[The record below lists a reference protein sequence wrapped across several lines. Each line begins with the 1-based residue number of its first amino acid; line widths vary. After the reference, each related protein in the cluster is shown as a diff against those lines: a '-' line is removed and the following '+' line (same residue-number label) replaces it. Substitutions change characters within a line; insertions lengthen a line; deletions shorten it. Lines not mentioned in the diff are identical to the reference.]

1 MKGKSPVPPI
11 FILAGVAI
19 FVACVLGVGIQFVNT
34 KPPADASASG
44 RNSSDRNPATGSPL
58 PGSPQASQE
67 VKPQPRDTTAE
78 NLAVAM
84 SRVEGALGKCDRSRS
99 KLDRLAGLVAEW
111 LKLTKDIETSDDGRR
126 IASSEVAVRTYLEVV
141 SASDGYAD
149 EGLVGRL
156 RERLRLL
163 EAIPKTA
170 KEGQDKTY
178 VVSDAWAGDVAKLEG
193 DTLRE
198 SVKLEH
204 ATGLMASLFNANPKP
219 VADAPTLSAAI
230 AAVKK
235 KSADEKLALIWKKE
249 AEAAKVGNDL
259 IAEARKAAVETEKKL
274 EAKKTAD
281 AAASLEEKAKKEKL
295 RVKAKS
301 DEVKKYLGHFFVES
315 YYQPTFFDKQ
325 SGGRWLHLERTDK
338 KEPMSYARLVRLGA
352 TAKGL
357 EGLYAVNMLS
367 GACGAY
373 NVDKYERP
381 MVKADYNPDKWSN
394 DRHEF
399 LEKGRD
405 LLVELGP
412 ILVEEGLLSK

>member
-1 MKGKSPVPPI
+1 MRERSIPNLLSYGIVAAI
-11 FILAGVAI
+11 IIAVVAGGST
-19 FVACVLGVGIQFVNT
+19 FFST
-34 KPPADASASG
+34 RSPADTSASG
-44 RNSSDRNPATGSPL
+44 RNTSERNPATGSPL
-58 PGSPQASQE
+58 PGSPQANQE
-67 VKPQPRDTTAE
+67 VKPPPRDTSAE
-78 NLAVAM
+78 DLAVAM

-99 KLDRLAGLVAEW
+99 KLDRLDGLVVEW
-111 LKLTKDIETSDDGRR
+111 RKLTKDIETNDDGRR
-126 IASSEVAVRTYLEVV
+126 IASSEVAVRTYLEVAG
-141 SASDGYAD
+141 ASDGYAD
-149 EGLVGRL
+149 DGLVARL

-170 KEGQDKTY
+170 KEGQDKGY
-178 VVSDAWAGDVAKLEG
+178 VVSDAWAGDVAKLE
-193 DTLRE
+193 DDMLRE
-198 SVKLEH
+198 SVKLEQ
-204 ATGLMASLFNANPKP
+204 ATGLLASLFDANPKP
-219 VADAPTLSAAI
+219 AAGAPTLAAAI

-281 AAASLEEKAKKEKL
+281 AAAALEEKAKTEKL

-315 YYQPTFFDKQ
+315 YYQPTKFDKV
-325 SGGRWLHLERTDK
+325 GHPYMHFERTEK
-338 KEPMSYARLVRLGA
+338 KEPMSYSRMIRIGA

-357 EGLYAVNMLS
+357 EGLYAVNLLS
-367 GACGAY
+367 GATGAY
-373 NVDKYERP
+373 NIPKYERP
-381 MVKADYNPDKWSN
+381 MVKADYNPDRWSN